1 MALARISAA
10 GKSFDEVPPAT
21 WRSWEPAL
29 PAPRAFAAQVHRRL
43 RGSADASRRLVEAAS
58 ALGTRADL
66 QTAAALAG
74 ITDPLPALDAATEA
88 GLLLIRDQ
96 QGIAQVAFPH
106 PLVHAAVY
114 EQLPAARRAE
124 LHCAA
129 AAVLEGENI
138 GEALHHRVLASVAP
152 DPELVAELE
161 AFARAETARGAWA
174 SAASALVTASRL
186 CSNRAERE
194 RLLLRAADALVG
206 AGDVY
211 RAQAFTDEIL
221 SLPPSAMRDSALGYL
236 AVLNGHSEEAEQRLH
251 SAWQKADSSEDVRLK
266 ATIAQRLSVHAVAG
280 SARRR

>member
-1 MALARISAA
+1 
-10 GKSFDEVPPAT
+10 
-21 WRSWEPAL
+21 
-29 PAPRAFAAQVHRRL
+29 
-43 RGSADASRRLVEAAS
+43 
-58 ALGTRADL
+58 
-66 QTAAALAG
+66 
-74 ITDPLPALDAATEA
+74 
-88 GLLLIRDQ
+88 
-96 QGIAQVAFPH
+96 
-106 PLVHAAVY
+106 
-114 EQLPAARRAE
+114 
-124 LHCAA
+124 
-129 AAVLEGENI
+129 
-138 GEALHHRVLASVAP
+138 VLASVAP

-236 AVLNGHSEEAEQRLH
+236 AVLNGHAEEAEQRLH

-266 ATIAQRLSVHAVAG
+266 ATIAQRLSVHAVARLRAQEMTDW
-280 SARRR
+280 ARRAIELAPLDDPARVDASAILGVGLAWLGRTSDGLAVHESVRDGWLEGRHINSSGGLALTMANGWLRLATDELSAARAQLSDAASALRARQRSWCR